1 MTNDVSQ
8 TYRLLKSDLAA
19 KLSPRSRGGITYIL
33 LADLGDWPDLHI
45 AITANEGGG
54 LWSKEAIP
62 LSAIESI
69 VDAFNNGPFPTRAL
83 REATVGRSSNNA
95 PFCLAVLKDLGLAQ
109 VSPTKRSHYVKAGD
123 WEAFRNEWL
132 MKDGEEIVYPARSAD
147 PLDENDFS
155 DRSNKAADAEPAT
168 STSRAASATGR
179 RKKLSVK
186 AISSPDQEAN
196 HETSD

>member
-19 KLSPRSRGGITYIL
+19 KLSARSQGGITYIL

-45 AITANEGGG
+45 AITANEGAG

-69 VDAFNNGPFPTRAL
+69 VDAFNNEPFPTRAL

-95 PFCLAVLKDLGLAQ
+95 PFCLAVLKDLGLVQ

-147 PLDENDFS
+147 SLDENNFS
-155 DRSNKAADAEPAT
+155 DRSNEAADAEPAT
-168 STSRAASATGR
+168 STSRAASAAGR

-186 AISSPDQEAN
+186 AISSTDQEAN

>member
-19 KLSPRSRGGITYIL
+19 KLSARSQGGITYIL

-69 VDAFNNGPFPTRAL
+69 VDAFNNEPF
-83 REATVGRSSNNA
+83 
-95 PFCLAVLKDLGLAQ
+95 
-109 VSPTKRSHYVKAGD
+109 
-123 WEAFRNEWL
+123 
-132 MKDGEEIVYPARSAD
+132 
-147 PLDENDFS
+147 
-155 DRSNKAADAEPAT
+155 
-168 STSRAASATGR
+168 
-179 RKKLSVK
+179 
-186 AISSPDQEAN
+186 
-196 HETSD
+196 